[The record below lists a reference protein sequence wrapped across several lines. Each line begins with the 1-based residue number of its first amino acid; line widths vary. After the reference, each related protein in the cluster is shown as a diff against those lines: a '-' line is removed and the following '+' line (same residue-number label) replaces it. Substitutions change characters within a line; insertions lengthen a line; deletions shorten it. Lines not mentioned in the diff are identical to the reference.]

1 MKGTVG
7 LKKGSVPFENDLETT
22 LMYTHVP
29 FTHRYD
35 LPISYRNRKM
45 KRNQDLVKVVQR
57 SYQRPSLQDTP
68 RGTYIHTCVLL
79 GLEAYVCTYGIK

>member
-35 LPISYRNRKM
+35 LPISYRNQKM
-45 KRNQDLVKVVQR
+45 KRNRDLVKVVQR

-68 RGTYIHTCVLL
+68 RGTYVH
-79 GLEAYVCTYGIK
+79 AYYLDWRYTYVRMG